1 MLNDVSFQIFS
12 LVSRPANQQT
22 AGRYR
27 SSTILAL
34 QFVVHWFSVAFA
46 IFSGQKKEEEG
57 W

>member
-1 MLNDVSFQIFS
+1 MLNIKRAKAVS
-12 LVSRPANQQT
+12 
-22 AGRYR
+22 
-27 SSTILAL
+27 SSILAL